1 MAENSINAGVV
12 VVTRFCNPMSNT
24 FGTYI
29 DYIDRTEAK
38 RNEALSAYNLYN
50 DYNPYNDYSSY
61 NDYMSNPDKTNAL
74 SPEERISNQMRNPKK
89 TTGLFTRNKMELNRE
104 EKQQLKNVFNQA
116 RHNGSLMWQTVIS
129 FDNRWLAEHGLYDSE
144 KKIIDER
151 KIKEIATGG
160 IEKMLKNEGLENS
173 VWSAAIHYNT
183 DNIHIHIATVEPM
196 PARPM
201 KEYTVYREEVVDGK
215 KKKIPVRDSNG
226 NVLKSEEY
234 VGRFKQKSIELCKKH
249 VVDEILGQRE
259 QNILI
264 NKIIREDILK
274 QKAEH
279 ILSTDADLKD
289 NFMKIYQC
297 LPRTGNRGL
306 WNYNNN
312 AMNRV
317 RPMLDEL
324 TKAYIEKY
332 NAEDYKTFIRLL
344 TKQSQDYKTAY
355 GINGKRDF
363 KESKIKELYERLG
376 NQILK
381 EMKEFDKQ
389 TGGTEYKPGD
399 AEIIMEEFYEQ
410 MQVLEEAEADKNID
424 DDIFLDIDDLDP
436 DHMGLIWSDNYKLA
450 KKLIYGK
457 VKDLQRGYELL
468 NSEAREGNVLAIY
481 EIGNLYQRGI
491 RVEIEPEKANY
502 YFEKALHGFE
512 NIYEYGNKFKQKVD
526 APYLEYRIGKMHYYG
541 QGTEKD
547 YEQAFEYLKR
557 SADSKNIYAAYTVG
571 NMYYNGEGME
581 IDKSQAFKYYT
592 QAIDEAKKG
601 RENPYAYYKVAQM
614 YERGEVAEK
623 NETKAYEYYSYAY
636 QKFEKLEKDV
646 PDSNTE
652 YKLGIMLLNGKGVE
666 KDLVKAEQYLEMSAK
681 NGNIYAQCEYAKV
694 LLAKGDE
701 ENAKKAISMLRKSA
715 LKNNEVAQYILGK
728 VYAEDERFYNESQ
741 AIRFLSMAANKN
753 KFAEYKLG
761 KIYSNENSK
770 YYNKEKAI
778 QYFTGASEK
787 GNEYADYH
795 LGKMYSDEKSEYYNM
810 RKAIYHFEKASE
822 IENKY
827 AKYKLGS
834 IYARRDS
841 EYYNPQKAIEN
852 LTSIADEGNVFAQYK
867 LGKLYMDKDTE
878 TYNPEKGIYYLEK
891 ASEQGNEYADIE
903 LGFIYL
909 TGNGVPVNK
918 LQAED
923 YFHKAAESG
932 NEFAKKMVEQINK
945 PRISARSLKGQL
957 RPNLGIKNRGAYDME
972 RALNSLKKS
981 FNDTFKN
988 QRIIAMHEKLLE
1000 QEKREKE
1007 QAYKQEINVE
1017 IEEEQEK

>member
-1 MAENSINAGVV
+1 MAESGINAGVV
-12 VVTRFCNPMSNT
+12 VVTRFCSSMSKT
-24 FGTYI
+24 FGSYI

-50 DYNPYNDYSSY
+50 DYTQYNDYSSY
-61 NDYMSNPDKTNAL
+61 NDYMSNPDKTNTL
-74 SPEERISNQMRNPKK
+74 SPEEKIAKQMRSPEK
-89 TTGLFTRNKMELNRE
+89 TTGLFTRNKMDLNWE
-104 EKQQLKNVFNQA
+104 EKQQLKDVFNQA
-116 RHNGSLMWQTVIS
+116 RENGSLMWQTVIS
-129 FDNRWLAEHGLYDSE
+129 FDNRWLEEHGLYDSE
-144 KKIIDER
+144 KKVIDER

-160 IEKMLKNEGLENS
+160 IEKMLKNEGLETS

-201 KEYTVYREEVVDGK
+201 KEYTVYREEIVDGK
-215 KKKIPVRDSNG
+215 TKKIPVRDSNG
-226 NVLKSEEY
+226 NILKSKEY
-234 VGRFKQKSIELCKKH
+234 EGRFKQRSIELCKKH

-279 ILSTDADLKD
+279 VLSTDADLKD
-289 NFMKIYQC
+289 KFMKIYQC

-332 NAEDYKTFIRLL
+332 NAEDYKTFIKLL
-344 TKQSQDYKTAY
+344 TEQSKDYKTAY
-355 GINGKRDF
+355 GVNGKRDF

-389 TGGTEYKPGD
+389 TGGMEYNPED

-410 MQVLEEAEADKNID
+410 MQAQEEAEIDKNID
-424 DDIFLDIDDLDP
+424 DDIFLNIDDLDTN
-436 DHMGLIWSDNYKLA
+436 HMGLIWSKNYKLA
-450 KKLIYGK
+450 RKLIYGK
-457 VKDLQRGYELL
+457 VKDLPRGYNLL
-468 NSEAREGNVLAIY
+468 INEAKEGNVLAIY

-491 RVEIEPEKANY
+491 GVEIDQEKANY
-502 YFEKALHGFE
+502 YFEKALRGFE
-512 NIYEYGNKFKQKVD
+512 QVYEYGNKFQQKVD

-547 YEQAFEYLKR
+547 YEQAFEYLK
-557 SADSKNIYAAYTVG
+557 SAADSNNVYAAYNLG

-581 IDKSQAFKYYT
+581 IDKKQAFQYY
-592 QAIDEAKKG
+592 QKAIDKAKKG
-601 RENPYAYYKVAQM
+601 KENPYAYYKVASM
-614 YERGEVAEK
+614 YEQGEVAAK
-623 NETKAYEYYSYAY
+623 NEAKAHEYYGYAY
-636 QKFEKLEKDV
+636 GIFKSFEKDT

-652 YKLGIMLLNGKGVE
+652 YKLGKMLLDGKGVE
-666 KDLVKAEQYLEMSAK
+666 KDLEKAEQYLEMSAK
-681 NGNIYAQCEYAKV
+681 NGNIYAQCEYAKI
-694 LLAKGDE
+694 LLSKGDA
-701 ENAKKAISMLRKSA
+701 ENAKKAIGMLRKSA

-728 VYAEDERFYNESQ
+728 VYAEDERFHNESQ
-741 AIRFLSMAANKN
+741 AVRFLSMAAKNN

-761 KIYSNENSK
+761 KIYNNQNSK
-770 YYNKEKAI
+770 YYNQEKAI
-778 QYFTGASEK
+778 QCFEGSAQK

-795 LGKMYSDEKSEYYNM
+795 LGKIYSDEKSQYHDME
-810 RKAIYHFEKASE
+810 KAIFHLEKAGAV
-822 IENKY
+822 ENKF

-834 IYARRDS
+834 IYAKKDS
-841 EYYNPQKAIEN
+841 KYYNPEKAVIN
-852 LTSIADEGNVFAQYK
+852 LTNIADEGNVFAQYK
-867 LGKLYMDKDTE
+867 LGKLYMDNE
-878 TYNPEKGIYYLEK
+878 TKIYDPEKGIHYLEM
-891 ASEQGNEYADIE
+891 ASEQGNEYADIS
-903 LGFIYL
+903 LGFVYL
-909 TGNGVPVNK
+909 TGNGVPANK
-918 LQAED
+918 IQAKE
-923 YFHKAAESG
+923 YFNRAAENG
-932 NEFAKKMVEQINK
+932 NEFAQKMVEQINK
-945 PRISARSLKGQL
+945 PVISDRSLKAKL
-957 RPNLGIKNRGAYDME
+957 TPKLGIKHRGAYDIE

-981 FNDTFKN
+981 FNDTLKN
-988 QRIIAMHEKLLE
+988 QRIIAMHERLLE
-1000 QEKREKE
+1000 QERKEKE
-1007 QAYKQEINVE
+1007 RTYKEEINVE